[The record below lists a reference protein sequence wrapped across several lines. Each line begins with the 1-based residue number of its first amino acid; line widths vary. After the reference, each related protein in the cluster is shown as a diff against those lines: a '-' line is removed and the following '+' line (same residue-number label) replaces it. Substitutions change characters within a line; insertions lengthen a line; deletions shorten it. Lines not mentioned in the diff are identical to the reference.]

1 MLGVQLALVSHDR
14 DVHFNASQLGIQ
26 VFESVRQAQESHWRR
41 PARLDRKEK
50 ILQTVSDRPA
60 VRSLERP
67 KREITP
73 PSTLSRLGLF
83 SLGVLALLSIA
94 AVLLPSADVHL
105 SPQIQSQDVTL
116 QIKASES
123 FQRINLSGQIPIH
136 TVNVTVEGQDSIET
150 SGRINIPDQTAS
162 GSAVFS
168 NLTDHSVVIP
178 AGLVITTQDG
188 SVRFATRRGGNVS
201 SGPGRTL
208 DLPIE
213 ALQPGSHSN
222 LAAGKIQA
230 IEGPLGVELTV
241 TNPQPTTGGSDLTS
255 PAASP
260 LDQSR
265 LRNRLETALRQSAL
279 QEIQS
284 GLDPGDILLT
294 ELPIQTQILEMI
306 YDPDEAQP
314 ANNLTLKLRLEYQA
328 PIVRES
334 DLSTLATA
342 ILDANLPDGYSPI
355 PGSLDINHL
364 SSPERSDDATYQ
376 WRMKAE
382 RKTEAQVM
390 DEQATQLTIGLSP
403 LQASQRL
410 VEALPLAKPP
420 TILMSPSWW
429 PRMPFLPFR
438 ISIVSEP

>member
-1 MLGVQLALVSHDR
+1 MLGVQLALVSHDT

-26 VFESVRQAQESHWRR
+26 VFESVRQAQEWHWRR

-67 KREITP
+67 KREMTP
-73 PSTLSRLGLF
+73 PSTLSRLALF

-116 QIKASES
+116 QIEASES
-123 FQRINLSGQIPIH
+123 FKRINLSGQIPIH
-136 TVNVTVEGQDSIET
+136 TVNVIVEGQDSIET

-162 GSAVFS
+162 GSAVFT

-188 SVRFATRRGGNVS
+188 SVRFATRRGGSVP

-213 ALQPGSHSN
+213 ALQPGSQSN

-241 TNPQPTTGGSDLTS
+241 TNPQPTIGGSDLAS

-265 LRNRLETALRQSAL
+265 LRNRLETALRRSAL

-306 YDPDEAQP
+306 YDPDDAQP
-314 ANNLTLKLRLEYQA
+314 ANTSDIKIA
-328 PIVRES
+328 P
-334 DLSTLATA
+334 
-342 ILDANLPDGYSPI
+342 
-355 PGSLDINHL
+355 
-364 SSPERSDDATYQ
+364 
-376 WRMKAE
+376 
-382 RKTEAQVM
+382 
-390 DEQATQLTIGLSP
+390 
-403 LQASQRL
+403 
-410 VEALPLAKPP
+410 
-420 TILMSPSWW
+420 
-429 PRMPFLPFR
+429 
-438 ISIVSEP
+438 